1 MRCVG
6 NRTYAIEWLEMDET
20 KSVQRK
26 TGYQSSKRKRA
37 KPSAIGNRQSA
48 GVNYFHGNAPRA
60 VAFSAKC
67 SLKSRSAARWGPQ
80 IAISQLQS
88 PSSNVQCPPMRH
100 PTQLV
105 STDIGSTSALLAF
118 FRAFRRSAAQYRGH
132 WEKLECSREVV
143 R

>member
-88 PSSNVQCPPMRH
+88 PSSNVQCLMSPNATPH
-100 PTQLV
+100 
-105 STDIGSTSALLAF
+105 STGFD
-118 FRAFRRSAAQYRGH
+118 GH
-132 WEKLECSREVV
+132 WLDKCTTSLLSGLPTISCSASSTLGET
-143 R
+143 